1 MSHPL
6 TIDFGKRALE
16 SSTDVMVSNFHD
28 ASRQPGVQQPKFEAC
43 RAIWDTGAMST
54 TISPLLAQKLG
65 LVSFGK
71 VKMQHANG
79 EAIVNTY
86 IINLLLPNKMEVS
99 TLPVMEG
106 AMSDVDILIGMDVIT
121 LCDFAITNKDGK
133 TIFSFDIP
141 SCHETDYMKGYHN
154 E

>member
-1 MSHPL
+1 MNHPL
-6 TIDFGKRALE
+6 TIEFGKRALE
-16 SSTDVMVSNFHD
+16 ISTNVKVSNFYD
-28 ASRQPGVQQPKFEAC
+28 QSRQPSLPHPAYESC

-54 TISPLLAQKLG
+54 TISPELAQKLG

-79 EAIVNTY
+79 DAIVNTY
-86 IINLLLPNKMEVS
+86 IINLLLPNNMEIS

-106 AMSDVDILIGMDVIT
+106 AMTDVDLLIGMDVIT
-121 LCDFAITNKDGK
+121 LCDFAITNKEGK

-141 SCHETDYMKGYHN
+141 SCHETDYSKQ
-154 E
+154 